1 MKTTCQSTMEGSVK
15 ILMETHYADQWYIF
29 IFTSILK
36 DIYLVIYLVIVFLSN
51 KIHETYFKKINKNC

>member
-1 MKTTCQSTMEGSVK
+1 MEGSVK